1 MVKESML
8 KELKNEMA
16 KILGEKF
23 GFLLLFGSYAR
34 GEESKFSDLDLLLV
48 VKEELSPLEKNE
60 IKELI
65 SRFSLEND
73 IVISCIDYPEKL
85 YNKYNTPFLLN
96 VKEEGVEI

>member
-23 GFLLLFGSYAR
+23 GLLLLFGSYAR

-48 VKEELSPLEKNE
+48 VKEELSPFEKNE

-96 VKEEGVEI
+96 VKEEGIEI